1 MFVES
6 VLRYGLPPEFVS
18 AVIKVPLL
26 RISLTKPN
34 RKSAKAL
41 RKLLDKAYGYLGSH
55 TFMAKDKGASADEV
69 AALQSVG
76 VSEDYT
82 PYVIFQM
89 EWR

>member
-1 MFVES
+1 MLS
-6 VLRYGLPPEFVS
+6 SKYS
-18 AVIKVPLL
+18 LL
-26 RISLTKPN
+26 RILLIKPN

-41 RKLLDKAYGYLGSH
+41 RKQLDKSYGYLGSH
-55 TFMAKDKGASADEV
+55 TFMAKDKGADADEV

-76 VSEDYT
+76 AGEDYT

>member
-1 MFVES
+1 M
-6 VLRYGLPPEFVS
+6 
-18 AVIKVPLL
+18 LL
-26 RISLTKPN
+26 IKPN

-41 RKLLDKAYGYLGSH
+41 RKQFDRTYGYLGSRP
-55 TFMAKDKGASADEV
+55 FVAKDEGASADEV

-76 VSEDYT
+76 ASEDYT

>member
-1 MFVES
+1 MQ
-6 VLRYGLPPEFVS
+6 
-18 AVIKVPLL
+18 
-26 RISLTKPN
+26 PN

-41 RKLLDKAYGYLGSH
+41 RKQLDKAYGYLGGH
-55 TFMAKDKGASADEV
+55 TFMSKDKGASADEV

-76 VSEDYT
+76 AGDDYT